1 MGQLSGLFGGKQT
14 ITTLLGFMED
24 KEDAE
29 LDVWEVDDMK
39 LKVEVRELDD
49 SAAKVEDA
57 EVTEVH
63 EREEF
68 R

>member
-39 LKVEVRELDD
+39 LKGGG
-49 SAAKVEDA
+49 SGIG
-57 EVTEVH
+57 
-63 EREEF
+63 
-68 R
+68 